1 MLIIYLSSLALL
13 VGSFLNMLIDRLH
26 TKEQIIGVSR
36 SHCDTCGHILGVRD
50 LVPIVS
56 WLMLRGKCRYC
67 GAPIPV
73 RNTLVELI
81 TAALVVL
88 AYVELFES
96 NLESIEEIPIFVLVT
111 IILCALLVLLVFD
124 VYHQILPDSVTV
136 VALLATIVLH
146 GFSFV
151 ENGILFGNIS
161 FMNSMLSAFGSAL
174 PYFILILITKGAGMG
189 GGDLKLAFVMGL
201 LLGYPKIFVAQYLAF
216 ILGGIVAI
224 VLLMG
229 GKKRFGQTMAFGPF
243 MIIGTYVVL
252 FWGDEIIKRFA
263 YWIP

>member
-26 TKEQIIGVSR
+26 TKEPILGMSR
-36 SHCDTCGHILGVRD
+36 SHCDTCGHVLGMFD
-50 LVPIVS
+50 LVPVVS
-56 WLMLRGKCRYC
+56 WLVLRGKCRYC
-67 GAPIPV
+67 GAPIPA
-73 RNTLVELI
+73 RNALVELV

-88 AYVELFES
+88 TYVELFES
-96 NLESIEEIPIFVLVT
+96 NLLSIEEIPVFVLVT

-124 VYHQILPDSVTV
+124 VYHQILPDSVMV
-136 VALLATIVLH
+136 VALLATIGLH
-146 GFSFV
+146 GFFFV

-174 PYFILILITKGAGMG
+174 PYFILILMTKGAGMG

-263 YWIP
+263 NWIP